1 MKRWIYE
8 VLPSTND
15 VAVGLAKKG
24 ESGVVC
30 AKTQTTGRGR
40 KGRFFESQTGGL
52 YCSFVFQYK
61 DFLATRAF
69 EIMRKS
75 CLAVVKTLEK
85 FGVSA
90 GIKWPND
97 VLVNGKKI
105 CGVLIETA
113 FSGKNIS
120 YAVVGIGINVNNVLG
135 AEIRGIATS
144 LSLLTGKTWEVED
157 VLDELCRNMQ
167 REYTA
172 EEYRVHLLTLGKKV
186 YVEDADGGYSAVC
199 TGIAE
204 DGRLIVEVDGTP
216 RFVSAGDVTVRES
229 ES

>member
-1 MKRWIYE
+1 MKQWIYD

-15 VAVGLAKKG
+15 VAIDLAKKG

-40 KGRFFESQTGGL
+40 KGRTFESQTGGL

-75 CLAVVKTLEK
+75 CLAVVKTLKK
-85 FGVSA
+85 FGISA

-113 FSGKNIS
+113 LSGKNIA
-120 YAVVGIGINVNNVLG
+120 YAVVGVGINVNNALG
-135 AEIRGIATS
+135 AEIRDIATS
-144 LSLLTGKTWEVED
+144 MSLLTGKAWSVEE
-157 VLDELCRNMQ
+157 VLDELRRNMQ

-186 YVEDADGGYSAVC
+186 YVEDADGGYPAVC
-199 TGIAE
+199 TGVAE

-229 ES
+229 K

>member
-1 MKRWIYE
+1 MKQWIYD

-15 VAVGLAKKG
+15 VAVDLARKG

-30 AKTQTTGRGR
+30 AKTQTMGRGR
-40 KGRFFESQTGGL
+40 KGRAFESQTGGL

-75 CLAVVKTLEK
+75 CLAVVKTLKK
-85 FGVSA
+85 FGISA

-113 FSGKNIS
+113 LSGKNIA
-120 YAVVGIGINVNNVLG
+120 YAVVGVGINVNNALG
-135 AEIRGIATS
+135 AEIRDIATS
-144 LSLLTGKTWEVED
+144 MSLLTGKAWSVEE

-172 EEYRVHLLTLGKKV
+172 EDYCAHLLTLEKNV
-186 YVEDADGGYSAVC
+186 LVEDEKGAYPAVC
-199 TGIAE
+199 TGVAE

-216 RFVSAGDVTVRES
+216 KFVSAGDVTVRES
-229 ES
+229 K

>member
-15 VAVGLAKKG
+15 VAIDLARKG

-52 YCSFVFQYK
+52 YCSFVFQYE

-90 GIKWPND
+90 GVKWPND
-97 VLVNGKKI
+97 VMVNGKKV

-113 FSGKNIS
+113 LSGKNVA
-120 YAVVGIGINVNNVLG
+120 YAVVGIGINVNNQLG
-135 AEIRGIATS
+135 EEIRDVATS
-144 LSLLTGKTWEVED
+144 ISLLTGKAYAVEE
-157 VLDELCRNMQ
+157 VLDELCKNMQ
-167 REYTA
+167 RTYT
-172 EEYRVHLLTLGKKV
+172 EQEYRSALITIGKNV
-186 YVEDADGGYSAVC
+186 LVEDKDGAYFAVC
-199 TGIAE
+199 KDVAG
-204 DGRLIVEVDGTP
+204 DGRLIVEVGGTA
-216 RFVSAGDVTVRES
+216 RYVSAGDVTVRES
-229 ES
+229 K